1 LLPYWNY
8 SKQKPQAMKRL
19 LLVFTCLLSVL
30 FAVAQ
35 TRSISGIVKDDKG
48 DPVAAASVRAKGA
61 RSGTTTKGDGSFT
74 LTIPQNAQTLVVS
87 SVGFT
92 ELEIA
97 LTPALTY
104 DITLQKSSGQEL
116 SEVVVT
122 AQGISRDRRSLGYAT
137 QNLKTDQ
144 IANKGEPNLVNALQG
159 KVAGV
164 NITGASG
171 SPGASSNINIRG
183 ITSFLGSNQPLF
195 VVDGIPVSNDVD
207 RAAGTSGGPIGS
219 LGDAQP
225 ANRISDLNLS
235 NIESVNILKGPA
247 AAALYGSRASNGAI
261 IITTKK
267 GAGGR
272 GRLDISLQSSYGIQK
287 VSGLPDLQDEYGQ
300 GASMIHNP
308 LSTQSW
314 GPKFGTT
321 PTLANGLIDPATGEP
336 RPYALHKD
344 NIRDFFRTGGLNE
357 NNLTINTGDN
367 TQNATFNIG
376 HLVQK
381 GVIPNTKLVRTNVQ
395 FGGNTSVGKLK
406 IGGSISY
413 VNSNTDGVIGGN
425 SAGGG
430 TGFANLV
437 NVPRSLDLQSY
448 KNDYK
453 NPNGTQKYQMAA
465 NGVENP
471 YFTLNENGNKD
482 NLSRFLGTAT
492 LNYEIA
498 PWLNATYRLGADVYT
513 NRRKMWFAPGS
524 FAVGGGL
531 ILDNTF
537 YRQELNSDL
546 MLSAK
551 KKDIF
556 TEGLNATAMIGWGVN
571 QRRFQ
576 NVASQGDALVI
587 PGFLNNSNGTVFSNG
602 TAEQTTLHR
611 IVGYYAQVQLDWNN
625 YLFLELTG
633 RVDQSSTLPK
643 NKNTYLYPAAAASF
657 VFSDAFDIT
666 NDWFSYGKLRASAA
680 QVGRDANPYSL
691 QNVFVKTSLGNNVAS
706 INFPLSIAGSNLAGF
721 TLNNVLANP
730 DIKPEFTTSYE
741 LGLNLGFFKNRL
753 SIDAAVFNTVSK
765 DQIFNVAVPAS
776 TGYSARLMNVGKMTN
791 KGFEL
796 SANGTPV
803 NGRDFQWEISAN
815 FTTIRNKVVDIAPG
829 VENFPIASGQSFSG
843 TVASIAKGYAYG
855 VIIGGKLPRTPDG
868 QYIINRN
875 TGTYAAAI
883 GNSVVAD
890 PNPDWTGGITNTFRF
905 KGISLNFLWD
915 YTKGGDIYSFTVA
928 FMRNNGLL
936 KETGG
941 DRTTPMIIPGVIE
954 DPNNAGKY
962 LPNNIQISPY
972 QYWRAAGLQSDLSVF
987 DATVLRL
994 RELSLGY
1001 DLPASILEK
1010 TPLSLVRFTAYA
1022 RNLWFY
1028 APNYPMDPEVNTQG
1042 AGNLRGLDLQGAPN
1056 AKTMGVSLKVSFK

>member
-1 LLPYWNY
+1 
-8 SKQKPQAMKRL
+8 MKRL

-35 TRSISGIVKDDKG
+35 TRTVTGIVKDEKG

-61 RSGTTTKGDGSFT
+61 RSGTTTKGDGTFS
-74 LTIPQNAQTLVVS
+74 LTIPQNAQTLVIS
-87 SVGFT
+87 SVGYT
-92 ELEIA
+92 EQEVS
-97 LTPALTY
+97 LTPSLNY
-104 DITLQKSSGQEL
+104 DVTLVKSAGQEL

-159 KVAGV
+159 KVAGL

-195 VVDGIPVSNDVD
+195 VVDGVPVSNDVD
-207 RAAGTSGGPIGS
+207 RPAGNSGGPIGT

-225 ANRISDLNLS
+225 SNRISDLNLN

-267 GAGGR
+267 GAGGK
-272 GRLDISLQSSYGIQK
+272 GKIDVSLGTSYAIQK

-300 GASMIHNP
+300 GANMIHNR

-321 PTLANGLIDPATGEP
+321 PTLANGLIDPATGNP
-336 RPYALHKD
+336 WPYQLYKD

-367 TQNATFNIG
+367 TQNATFNVG
-376 HLVQK
+376 HLVQR
-381 GVIPNTKLVRTNVQ
+381 GILPNTKLVRTNIQ
-395 FGGNTSVGKLK
+395 FGGNTQVGKLK
-406 IGGSISY
+406 LGATVSY
-413 VNSNTDGVIGGN
+413 INSNTDGVIGGN

-430 TGFANLV
+430 SGFANLV
-437 NVPRSLDLQSY
+437 SVPRSIDLQSY
-448 KNDYK
+448 KNNYVF
-453 NPNGTQKYQMAA
+453 PNGQQNYQMAA
-465 NGVENP
+465 ASVDNP
-471 YFTLNENGNKD
+471 YYTLNENGNKD
-482 NLSRFLGTAT
+482 NVSRFLGTAT
-492 LNYEIA
+492 LGYDIT

-513 NRRKMWFAPGS
+513 NRRKTFFGLGS
-524 FAVGGGL
+524 FAVGDGM

-546 MLSAK
+546 ILTGK
-551 KKDIF
+551 KRDIF
-556 TEGLNATAMIGWGVN
+556 AEGLNATAVLGWGVN

-576 NVASQGDALVI
+576 GIAAQGDALVI

-602 TAEQTTLHR
+602 TLETTTLQR
-611 IVGYYAQVQLDWNN
+611 IVGFYGQISLDWQN
-625 YLFLELTG
+625 YLFLELTA
-633 RVDQSSTLPK
+633 RADQSSTLPK

-657 VFSDAFDIT
+657 VFSDAFDI
-666 NDWFSYGKLRASAA
+666 NNNWFSYGKVRASAA
-680 QVGRDANPYSL
+680 RVGRDAPPYSL
-691 QNVFVKTSLGNNVAS
+691 QNVFVKPALGNNVAS
-706 INFPLSIAGSNLAGF
+706 VFFPISLGSALAGF
-721 TLNNVLANP
+721 TPNNVLANP
-730 DIKPEFTTSYE
+730 DLKPEFTTSLE
-741 LGLNLGFFKNRL
+741 AGVNLGFFKNRL
-753 SIDAAVFNTVSK
+753 SIDAAFFHTTSK
-765 DQIFNVAVPAS
+765 DQIFQVAVPAS
-776 TGYSARLMNVGKMTN
+776 TGYSSRLLNVGKMIN
-791 KGFEL
+791 KGIEL
-796 SANGTPV
+796 SLTGTPF
-803 NGRDFQWEISAN
+803 NGKEFQWDISAN
-815 FTTIRNKVVDIAPG
+815 FTKIKNEVVEIAPG

-843 TVASIAKGYAYG
+843 TVASIAKGYGYG

-875 TGTYAAAI
+875 TGLYAPAI
-883 GNSVVAD
+883 PNSVVSD
-890 PNPDWTGGITNTFRF
+890 PNPEWNAGITNTFRF
-905 KGISLNFLWD
+905 KGITLGFLWD
-915 YTKGGDIYSFTVA
+915 YTKGGQIYSFTVA
-928 FMRNNGLL
+928 FLRNNGLL

-941 DRTTPMIIPGVIE
+941 DREKPMIIPGVIE
-954 DPNNAGKY
+954 DPAGSGKY
-962 LPNNIQISPY
+962 IPNNIQITPY
-972 QYWRAAGLQSDLSVF
+972 QYWRAPGLQSDLSVF
-987 DATVLRL
+987 DASVLRL

-1001 DLPASILEK
+1001 EIPASILGK
-1010 TPLSLVRFTAYA
+1010 TPLSMVRLTAFA

-1056 AKTMGVSLKVSFK
+1056 SRTMGLSLRVAFK

>member
-1 LLPYWNY
+1 
-8 SKQKPQAMKRL
+8 MKRL

-61 RSGTTTKGDGSFT
+61 RSGTTTKSDGSFT
-74 LTIPQNAQTLVVS
+74 LTIPQSAQVLVVS

-92 ELEIA
+92 EQEIP

-137 QNLKTDQ
+137 TNLKTDQ

-159 KVAGV
+159 KVAGL

-195 VVDGIPVSNDVD
+195 VVDGVPVSNDVD
-207 RAAGTSGGPIGS
+207 RPAGNSGGPIS
-219 LGDAQP
+219 TLGDAQP
-225 ANRISDLNLS
+225 SNRISDLNLN

-267 GAGGR
+267 GAGGK
-272 GRLDISLQSSYGIQK
+272 GRLDVSLGSSYAVQK

-300 GASMIHNP
+300 GANMIHNR
-308 LSTQSW
+308 LSAQSW
-314 GPKFGTT
+314 GPKFGTE

-336 RPYALHKD
+336 WPYQLHKD
-344 NIRDFFRTGGLNE
+344 NIRDFFRTGSLNE

-367 TQNATFNIG
+367 TQNATFNVG
-376 HLVQK
+376 HLVQR
-381 GVIPNTKLVRTNVQ
+381 GILPNTKLVRTNIQ
-395 FGGNTSVGKLK
+395 FGGNTTIGKLK
-406 IGGSISY
+406 LGATVSY
-413 VNSNTDGVIGGN
+413 INSNTDGVIGGN

-437 NVPRSLDLQSY
+437 SVPRSLDLQSY
-448 KNDYK
+448 KNDYMF
-453 NPNGTQKYQMAA
+453 PNGDQKYQMSTASI
-465 NGVENP
+465 ENP
-471 YFTLNENGNKD
+471 YYTLNENGNKD

-492 LNYEIA
+492 IGYDIL

-513 NRRKMWFAPGS
+513 DRRKTWYGTGS
-524 FAVGGGL
+524 FAVPNGM

-546 MLSAK
+546 MVTGK
-551 KKDIF
+551 KRDIF
-556 TEGLNATAMIGWGVN
+556 TDGLNATAMLGWGVN

-576 NVASQGDALVI
+576 TVAAQGDGLII
-587 PGFLNNSNGTVFSNG
+587 PGFYNNSNGTVFSNG
-602 TAEQTTLHR
+602 TLEQTTLHR
-611 IVGYYAQVQLDWNN
+611 IVGFYGQISLDWQN

-680 QVGRDANPYSL
+680 RVGRDAPPYSL
-691 QNVFVKTSLGNNVAS
+691 MNVFVKPALGNNVAG
-706 INFPLSIAGSNLAGF
+706 IFFPLSIGGNPLAGF
-721 TLNNVLANP
+721 TPNNVLANP
-730 DIKPEFTTSYE
+730 DLKPEFTTSYE
-741 LGLNLGFFKNRL
+741 VGLNLGFFRNRL
-753 SIDAAVFNTVSK
+753 SIDAAVFHTTSK
-765 DQIFNVAVPAS
+765 DQIFSVAVPAS
-776 TGYSARLMNVGKMTN
+776 TGYSARLLNVGEMIN

-796 SANGTPV
+796 GLTGSPFNGK
-803 NGRDFQWEISAN
+803 NFQWDISAN
-815 FTTIRNKVVDIAPG
+815 FTTIKNEVVDIAPDI
-829 VENFPIASGQSFSG
+829 ENFPIASGQSFSG

-855 VIIGGKLPRTPDG
+855 VIIGSKLPRTEDG

-875 TGTYAAAI
+875 TGTYAAGI
-883 GNSVVAD
+883 PNSVVAD
-890 PNPDWTGGITNTFRF
+890 PNPEWTAGITNTFRF
-905 KGISLNFLWD
+905 KGITLGFLWD

-941 DRTTPMIIPGVIE
+941 DRSSPMIIPGVIE
-954 DPNNAGKY
+954 DPAGSGKY
-962 LPNNIQISPY
+962 IQNNIQITPY
-972 QYWRAAGLQSDLSVF
+972 QYWRAPGIQSDLSVF

-1001 DLPASILEK
+1001 ELPASVLDK
-1010 TPLSLVRFTAYA
+1010 TPLSMVRLTAFA

-1056 AKTMGVSLKVSFK
+1056 SRTMGVSLRVAFK